1 VGNQTPAQ
9 GLPYPSAIQTPMSYT
24 DMHPS
29 QIQLKYASQ
38 GLTHNNYVVTY
49 LFHDRVIDLHL
60 DGVINI
66 SKWFIIKWTVFT
78 RHLCAFRTFVYRQI
92 YYKW

>member
-1 VGNQTPAQ
+1 MKEVHVGNQTPAQ

-38 GLTHNNYVVTY
+38 GMNHSNVTSR
-49 LFHDRVIDLHL
+49 LMIE
-60 DGVINI
+60 
-66 SKWFIIKWTVFT
+66 W
-78 RHLCAFRTFVYRQI
+78 
-92 YYKW
+92 

>member
-1 VGNQTPAQ
+1 MGNQTPAQ

-38 GLTHNNYVVTY
+38 GMTHNNHVVTDI
-49 LFHDRVIDLHL
+49 FFMIE
-60 DGVINI
+60 
-66 SKWFIIKWTVFT
+66 W
-78 RHLCAFRTFVYRQI
+78 
-92 YYKW
+92 

>member
-1 VGNQTPAQ
+1 MGNQTPAQ

-38 GLTHNNYVVTY
+38 GIVKHASIQLKNK
-49 LFHDRVIDLHL
+49 LKF
-60 DGVINI
+60 
-66 SKWFIIKWTVFT
+66 KKKVF
-78 RHLCAFRTFVYRQI
+78 
-92 YYKW
+92 KK

>member
-1 VGNQTPAQ
+1 MGNQTPAQ

-38 GLTHNNYVVTY
+38 GMTHNNHVVTAIFY
-49 LFHDRVIDLHL
+49 PFFMIE
-60 DGVINI
+60 
-66 SKWFIIKWTVFT
+66 W
-78 RHLCAFRTFVYRQI
+78 
-92 YYKW
+92 

>member
-1 VGNQTPAQ
+1 MKEVHVGNQTPAQ

-38 GLTHNNYVVTY
+38 GTNHSNVTS
-49 LFHDRVIDLHL
+49 LFMIE
-60 DGVINI
+60 
-66 SKWFIIKWTVFT
+66 W
-78 RHLCAFRTFVYRQI
+78 
-92 YYKW
+92 